1 MTGITEIG
9 VTKMTT
15 DRVPMGTRT
24 ATSLHQRS
32 TAKGVAETTVTCATS
47 SAADMHKVRLRTGTE
62 SGSGST
68 MNSMMTRTMTIMVP
82 SMTNLTDS
90 TPQKEGTF

>member
-1 MTGITEIG
+1 MTGRMEIR

-15 DRVPMGTRT
+15 GRVPTGTHT
-24 ATSLHQRS
+24 TTSLHQRS
-32 TAKGVAETTVTCATS
+32 VAEVVANTTVTCATS
-47 SAADMHKVRLRTGTE
+47 STTDMHKVGLRTDAE
-62 SGSGST
+62 SGST